1 MIFFDLCSGCNCDK
15 ICYVLALRVAILGL
29 TPKLQRIPGLLS
41 VGTKAFA
48 VSLRRRQG
56 QRLSPIGV
64 NNQPESHEKS
74 RFHPSLDPPKS
85 PLRRGVGVDFEK
97 IPVPPFL
104 RGARG
109 DLSLIVKQQS
119 LTEFNVKL
127 TLLGLLECP
136 YWGVLDKRGICCK

>member
-1 MIFFDLCSGCNCDK
+1 MATSFGRIFRNIEKILTYLNLIDSINFSSDRDHRLNVIFFDLCSDRNCDK
-15 ICYVLALRVAILGL
+15 ICYVLALRVIAILGL

-74 RFHPSLDPPKS
+74 RFHPSLDPPRI
-85 PLRRGVGVDFEK
+85 PLVVG
-97 IPVPPFL
+97 
-104 RGARG
+104 
-109 DLSLIVKQQS
+109 
-119 LTEFNVKL
+119 
-127 TLLGLLECP
+127 GL
-136 YWGVLDKRGICCK
+136 